1 MDNEKYCIGC
11 GVKLQD
17 SNMLYEGYTPDISN
31 DICSRCFKL
40 RNYGDYQITTKSNDE
55 YIEILKSVNDTKDL
69 VLYVVD
75 LLNIEKDIK
84 MIRNY
89 ITNRLILVLTK
100 RDILPK
106 SVNDDK
112 IKEYFSN
119 LGLVYQDIII
129 ISANK
134 NYNMD
139 ELLLMIKKH
148 KSSKNVYVVG
158 HTNVGKSTLINK
170 MVQNYSEEKYELT
183 ISPLP
188 STTLNKINI
197 KLTDDLTL
205 IDTPGLVDRGSI
217 VNYVSFDMIKK
228 INAKKEIDPI
238 TYQLKKGQSLV
249 INDLFG
255 ILYVEGDKNSFTFFM
270 SNDLDIERKDINKS
284 EMISNLSKRTIEVGY
299 HQDLVIN
306 GLGFIKIVDKAV
318 CDIYLSNNIEVF
330 VRDSLI

>member
-31 DICSRCFKL
+31 DICARCFKL

-106 SVNDDK
+106 SVNDEK

-119 LGLVYQDIII
+119 
-129 ISANK
+129 
-134 NYNMD
+134 
-139 ELLLMIKKH
+139 
-148 KSSKNVYVVG
+148 
-158 HTNVGKSTLINK
+158 
-170 MVQNYSEEKYELT
+170 
-183 ISPLP
+183 
-188 STTLNKINI
+188 
-197 KLTDDLTL
+197 
-205 IDTPGLVDRGSI
+205 
-217 VNYVSFDMIKK
+217 
-228 INAKKEIDPI
+228 
-238 TYQLKKGQSLV
+238 
-249 INDLFG
+249 
-255 ILYVEGDKNSFTFFM
+255 
-270 SNDLDIERKDINKS
+270 
-284 EMISNLSKRTIEVGY
+284 
-299 HQDLVIN
+299 
-306 GLGFIKIVDKAV
+306 
-318 CDIYLSNNIEVF
+318 
-330 VRDSLI
+330 